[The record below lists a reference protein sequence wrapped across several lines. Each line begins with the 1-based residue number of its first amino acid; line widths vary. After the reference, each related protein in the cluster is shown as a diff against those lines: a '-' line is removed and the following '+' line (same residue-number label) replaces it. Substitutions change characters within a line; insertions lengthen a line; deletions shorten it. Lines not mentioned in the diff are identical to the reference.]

1 MESFREALDRLTRN
15 LVADLLDVVRAELEE
30 DRAQQER
37 REAKANAQAK
47 AKQKPKPKRI
57 LRSNAPAAPENRP
70 VVVRHFEIPVGQ
82 PKARRA
88 RVAGTPRPR
97 RVPAPVPPKAPA
109 VVKFEVVPHP
119 DRKNRRMVLT
129 RLGTA

>member
-15 LVADLLDVVRAELEE
+15 FVTDLRDAVRAELEE

-37 REAKANAQAK
+37 REAKA
-47 AKQKPKPKRI
+47 KPQPKRV
-57 LRSNAPAAPENRP
+57 LRATTSAPAENRQ
-70 VVVRHFEIPVGQ
+70 VVVRHFDIPVGQ
-82 PKARRA
+82 RGRRTRA
-88 RVAGTPRPR
+88 AGSPRPR
-97 RVPAPVPPKAPA
+97 RTPTPAPKPPT

-129 RLGTA
+129 RLGTE

>member
-15 LVADLLDVVRAELEE
+15 LVADLLDAVQAEVAE

-37 REAKANAQAK
+37 RTAKANAK
-47 AKQKPKPKRI
+47 AKPKPKRI
-57 LRSNAPAAPENRP
+57 LRSNGPAAADSRP
-70 VVVRHFEIPVGQ
+70 VVVRNFEIPVGQ
-82 PKARRA
+82 PKVRRVRA
-88 RVAGTPRPR
+88 AGTPRPR
-97 RVPAPVPPKAPA
+97 RVPAPVPAKPQAI
-109 VVKFEVVPHP
+109 VKFEVVPHP